1 MTFTN
6 HEEEVNHMTLHPAK
20 LAAGAFLV
28 GLLGAGGMSLASAQT
43 DPTTTQPPATTAPAD
58 PSTGTPPADDP
69 NCPNMGGA
77 PGATGTGYHHGHGP
91 SSDTSSTDT
100 APSASSSSSNV

>member
-1 MTFTN
+1 MN
-6 HEEEVNHMTLHPAK
+6 LHPAK

-43 DPTTTQPPATTAPAD
+43 DPTTTQPPASTAPAD

-69 NCPNMGGA
+69 NCPNMGTDGHHRG
-77 PGATGTGYHHGHGP
+77 PGD
-91 SSDTSSTDT
+91 SSDSSSTDT
-100 APSASSSSSNV
+100 APSAPAASSSSDV